1 MKNIGPILCIFTLLC
16 LHIAATGNIRRE
28 TNGLRAGDSFALTPV
43 TYTDTLYS
51 GENKIW
57 DLSGAKPCGKP
68 RRVTLTRSGEKD
80 DSLCCVVG
88 NTAYHFLCRGDS
100 VIMLAFE
107 NNLSDMVYPT
117 GEALLLFPIDFN
129 SEFAGHFSGSGRY
142 ADKWRHEMS
151 GSYRTGA
158 DARGR
163 LVTADGD
170 TINNV
175 IRIRTVRVISSHYLA
190 SDSAMADSLNLM
202 QRDSRLYAPGYRYP
216 LVIASALLTADGAA
230 EISRKAWYIPPYSLE
245 ELDDPD
251 NSELRKEEESPRSGP
266 WQYGPGH
273 GTEAEEEEHRNVN
286 YTFSQDK
293 GSGTVTVEF
302 SVAQPTDVE
311 LVLSDISG
319 IIYRR
324 ELTHANP
331 GESYS
336 IVLDYSGLPLSAA
349 YGVGIN
355 GGTEHYSEKFYR

>member
-1 MKNIGPILCIFTLLC
+1 MKNIEPILCILLLLC

-43 TYTDTLYS
+43 TYSDTLS
-51 GENKIW
+51 PGDNKIW
-57 DLSGAKPCGKP
+57 DLSGTKPCGKS
-68 RRVTLTRSGEKD
+68 RRVTLKRTGEKD

-100 VIMLAFE
+100 VIMHAFE

-142 ADKWRHEMS
+142 ADKWLHEMS

-158 DARGR
+158 DARGC

-175 IRIRTVRVISSHYLA
+175 IRIRTVRTFSSHYLT
-190 SDSAMADSLNLM
+190 SDSVRADSLSLM

-216 LVIASALLTADGAA
+216 LVIASTLPTADGT
-230 EISRKAWYIPPYSLE
+230 EISRKAWYIPPFSLE

-251 NSELRKEEESPRSGP
+251 NSELRKEAEALRSSQ
-266 WQYGPGH
+266 WEYGPGPGNDH
-273 GTEAEEEEHRNVN
+273 EEEESRNVN
-286 YTFSQDK
+286 YTFRQDK

-319 IIYRR
+319 IVYRR

-336 IVLDYSGLPLSAA
+336 IMLDYSGLPLSAA

>member
-1 MKNIGPILCIFTLLC
+1 MKNIGPILYIFALLC

-28 TNGLRAGDSFALTPV
+28 TNGLRAGDSFTLTPV
-43 TYTDTLYS
+43 IYSDTLSS

-68 RRVTLTRSGEKD
+68 RRVTLTRPGEKD

-129 SEFAGHFSGSGRY
+129 SDFSGLFSGSGRY

-175 IRIRTVRVISSHYLA
+175 IRIRTVRTLSSHYLT
-190 SDSAMADSLNLM
+190 SDSARADSLNLM

-216 LVIASALLTADGAA
+216 LVIASVLLTAVGSK

-245 ELDDPD
+245 ELDDSD
-251 NSELRKEEESPRSGP
+251 NSELRKEEETLRSGP
-266 WQYGPGH
+266 RKYNPGTDHEEGGPH
-273 GTEAEEEEHRNVN
+273 NMN

-336 IVLDYSGLPLSAA
+336 ITLDYSGLPLSAA